1 MASSISGL
9 TLKVDGGQTWS
20 ANCVPR
26 TCHYAWPRLFRVPP
40 NPRLLLT
47 GPSSC
52 GASAAAAL
60 RFLRDRRGG
69 CAAAAPQQKRRALGG
84 RRDASQPPSLALA
97 PTRGTTSVPGFHPI
111 TRRREEL

>member
-1 MASSISGL
+1 ML
-9 TLKVDGGQTWS
+9 
-20 ANCVPR
+20 
-26 TCHYAWPRLFRVPP
+26 PP
-40 NPRLLLT
+40 NKRLLLT

-111 TRRREEL
+111 TRRREELQCPQVCTSPRPWPSARWASPSPSAKHRHA